1 MIFALVLTLAIS
13 WLFTGL
19 IRRYALSRQLLDIPN
34 QRSSHTRPTPR
45 GGGLAMVAGLACGLL
60 LAARPS
66 GLGLAALALPGLG
79 GLLVAAAGWLDDQ
92 GHVSPA
98 WRLLAHVMAVA
109 LGIYGLDG
117 APALAVAGFVVSAG
131 PGLDLALGLLLV
143 WLLNLFNFMDGID
156 GLAVSEAAFVALG
169 AAVIVLARGG
179 GIILSWPFLLL
190 ASACLGFLPWNWPPP
205 AIFMGDAG
213 SGFLGYVLGLAALW
227 SVKNGGPPAPVW
239 FILLALFWV
248 DATWTLAMRLLA
260 GERWWTAHCL
270 HAYQRAARRYQSHKT
285 VTLAALAINLCWLLP
300 LALFATARP
309 WLGWPLTA
317 LAATPLLALVI
328 WIRSREP

>member
-1 MIFALVLTLAIS
+1 MILALAFTLVLS

-19 IRRYALSRQLLDIPN
+19 VRRYALSRQLLDIPN
-34 QRSSHTRPTPR
+34 PRSSHTRPTPR
-45 GGGLAMVAGLACGLL
+45 GGGLAMVAGLAGGLL
-60 LAARPS
+60 LAAGQA
-66 GLGLAALALPGLG
+66 GLGLSTLALPGLG
-79 GLLVAAAGWLDDQ
+79 GLLVAAVGWLDDR

-98 WRLLAHVMAVA
+98 WRLLAHVLAVA
-109 LGIYGLDG
+109 LGMRGLGG
-117 APALAVAGFVVSAG
+117 APSLAVAGFVMPAG

-179 GIILSWPFLLL
+179 GIISSWPFLLV
-190 ASACLGFLPWNWPPP
+190 ASACLGFLPWNWPP
-205 AIFMGDAG
+205 AVIFMGDVG

-260 GERWWTAHCL
+260 GDRWWAAHCG

-300 LALFATARP
+300 LALFAAARP
-309 WLGWPLTA
+309 RLGWPLMA
-317 LAATPLLALVI
+317 LAVTPLLALVI

>member
-1 MIFALVLTLAIS
+1 MILALAVTIALS
-13 WLFTGL
+13 WSFTGL

-45 GGGLAMVAGLACGLL
+45 GGGLAMVAGLAGGLPL
-60 LAARPS
+60 VARPS

-79 GLLVAAAGWLDDQ
+79 ALLVVTVGWLDDR

-98 WRLLAHVMAVA
+98 WRLLAHALAVA
-109 LGIYGLDG
+109 LGIHGLGG
-117 APALAVAGFVVSAG
+117 APALAVAGFVIPAG

-179 GIILSWPFLLL
+179 GMVSFWPLLLL
-190 ASACLGFLPWNWPPP
+190 AGACLGFLPWNWPPA
-205 AIFMGDAG
+205 AIFMGDVG
-213 SGFLGYVLGLAALW
+213 SGFLGYVLGLGALW

-260 GERWWTAHCL
+260 GERWWTAHCG

-285 VTLAALAINLCWLLP
+285 VTLAALGINLCWLLP
-300 LALFATARP
+300 LALWAAARP
-309 WLGWPLTA
+309 RLGWPLTA
-317 LAATPLLALVI
+317 LAATPLLALVV
-328 WIRSREP
+328 WIRAREQ